1 LKAVEAAAWLTYG
14 WRFLAGTFLVWALA
28 ILVAL
33 LVREPRATAP
43 LGFLLCGSWLLAWSV
58 RFLLR

>member
-1 LKAVEAAAWLTYG
+1 MEAGAWLIYG
-14 WRFLAGTFLVWALA
+14 WRLVAGMFLVWALA

-43 LGFLLCGSWLLAWSV
+43 LGFVLCAAWLLGWSV
-58 RFLLR
+58 RSLLR